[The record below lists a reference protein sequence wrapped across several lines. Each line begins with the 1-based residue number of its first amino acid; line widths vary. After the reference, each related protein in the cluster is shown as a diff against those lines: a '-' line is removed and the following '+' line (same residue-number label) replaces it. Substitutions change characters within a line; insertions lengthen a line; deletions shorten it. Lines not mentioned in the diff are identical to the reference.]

1 MRKGIA
7 YIEFRDTESVPL
19 AIALTGQRLLGVPII
34 VKLTQ
39 AEKNRQPFTGP
50 HIPANLPQTG
60 PIKLY
65 VGSLH
70 PNITE
75 EMLQGIF
82 EPFGP
87 IDAIVLAR
95 DELQRS
101 KGFGFIQFQSA
112 DDGRKAI
119 EQLNNFELAG
129 KPIKVSLFI
138 SEKAFEIVQVPG
150 GATAVPTQLATAQA
164 SVVGGASTAVV
175 GGSTVHPNLDND
187 ELDRTGVNLGPSGKL
202 ALMAKLAE
210 GTGLKVP
217 QQTLDA
223 LNLSSTPVPVNGA
236 APVATQCFLL
246 SNMFDL
252 QEYVFFF
259 PFYLILMCLNLP
271 YSFI

>member
-1 MRKGIA
+1 M
-7 YIEFRDTESVPL
+7 

-39 AEKNRQPFTGP
+39 AEKNRLPFTGP

-65 VGSLH
+65 VGALH

-82 EPFGP
+82 DPFGP
-87 IDAIVLAR
+87 IDAIVIAR
-95 DELQRS
+95 DEMQRS
-101 KGFGFIQFQSA
+101 KGFGFIQFQNA
-112 DDGRKAI
+112 EDGRKSI

-138 SEKAFEIVQVPG
+138 SEKAFEIVHTPS
-150 GATAVPTQLATAQA
+150 GATAVPTPFA
-164 SVVGGASTAVV
+164 SAAVT
-175 GGSTVHPNLDND
+175 GSNVHTNLDND

-223 LNLSSTPVPVNGA
+223 INLSSQPGTVANGV
-236 APVATQCFLL
+236 APAATQCFLL
-246 SNMFDL
+246 SNLFDL
-252 QEYVFFF
+252 EE
-259 PFYLILMCLNLP
+259 
-271 YSFI
+271 

>member
-1 MRKGIA
+1 M
-7 YIEFRDTESVPL
+7 

-39 AEKNRQPFTGP
+39 AEKNRLPFTGP

-65 VGSLH
+65 VGALH

-87 IDAIVLAR
+87 IDAIVIAR
-95 DELQRS
+95 DEMQRS
-101 KGFGFIQFQSA
+101 KGFGFIQFQNA

-138 SEKAFEIVQVPG
+138 SEKAFEIVHTPS
-150 GATAVPTQLATAQA
+150 GATAVPTPITAA
-164 SVVGGASTAVV
+164 IVS
-175 GGSTVHPNLDND
+175 GSTIHPNLDND

-223 LNLSSTPVPVNGA
+223 INMSSSTLGANGT

-252 QEYVFFF
+252 QE
-259 PFYLILMCLNLP
+259 
-271 YSFI
+271 